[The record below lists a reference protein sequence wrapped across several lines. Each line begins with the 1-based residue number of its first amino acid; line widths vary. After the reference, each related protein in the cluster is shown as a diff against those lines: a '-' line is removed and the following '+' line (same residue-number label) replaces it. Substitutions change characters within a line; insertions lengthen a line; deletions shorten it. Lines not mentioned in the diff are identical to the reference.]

1 MLKEAVDERPD
12 AMECVRILMKALYD
26 VPLTGATRQNKL
38 EQKVKELFAE
48 PSEEDED
55 RSFMTDCFYLSLSD
69 LVWFCFLILPLSNH
83 FFPDRIPI
91 RGNLVDSSESQ
102 YRFFRE
108 CGGAR

>member
-1 MLKEAVDERPD
+1 
-12 AMECVRILMKALYD
+12 MKALYD

-69 LVWFCFLILPLSNH
+69 LV
-83 FFPDRIPI
+83 
-91 RGNLVDSSESQ
+91 
-102 YRFFRE
+102 
-108 CGGAR
+108 